1 MTAKDRRRLKRLT
14 QTSIIKVLAV
24 ALGVSLAACG
34 THGQDGHASAEG
46 QKEEAHAHDGVTV
59 FTTHQADL
67 AGVKTE
73 VAEERP
79 FEQVIRCSGEILSAQ
94 GEERT
99 VTSPLAGTVSF
110 IGAPPVPGMPVG
122 SGQRLFAI
130 SARHIVQPDAS
141 GELRAAL
148 ANAQANLRRAKEQY
162 EERLITKAEYDQA
175 EAEVKSARAA
185 LSNPGASPVKEGSAS
200 SPISGYVTE
209 CLVQPGDYVEIG
221 APLARVSA
229 DRHLQLRAQ
238 VPQRYAP
245 LLPYITG
252 ANALLPQ
259 GPQDRLSLGE
269 MNGRVVSYGKGSAGS
284 LYIPVVMEFDNPG
297 GLVSGTVAEVYL
309 LAGKGASTVVLP
321 REALT
326 EEEGQHFVYVEQS
339 PEHYVKR
346 RVEVSGD
353 NGKEVAV
360 SSGLKAGERVV
371 TKGAVTLKLAANSGK
386 APQGHSHNH

>member
-1 MTAKDRRRLKRLT
+1 MTIKNKRTFKRLT
-14 QTSIIKVLAV
+14 QRPIIKSITMALA
-24 ALGVSLAACG
+24 LCAAGCG
-34 THGQDGHASAEG
+34 THGQEGHAPGAEE
-46 QKEEAHAHDGVTV
+46 QEEHSHEGVTV
-59 FTTHQADL
+59 FTTHQAEL
-67 AGVKTE
+67 AGVQTE
-73 VAEERP
+73 VVGERQ
-79 FEQVIRCSGEILSAQ
+79 FEQVIRCSGEILAAQ

-110 IGAPPVPGMPVG
+110 IGTPPAPGLPVG

-148 ANAQANLRRAKEQY
+148 ANAQANLNRAKEQY

-175 EAEVKSARAA
+175 QADVNSARAA
-185 LSNPGASPVKEGSAS
+185 LSNPGAVPVKEGSAT

-221 APLARVSA
+221 TPLAKVSA

-238 VPQRYAP
+238 VPHRYASM
-245 LLPYITG
+245 LPYVTG
-252 ANALLPQ
+252 ANAVLTHDPQ
-259 GPQDRLSLGE
+259 TRLSLGE
-269 MNGRVVSYGKGSAGS
+269 LNGRVVSYGKGTAGS

-309 LAGKGASTVVLP
+309 LAGKDAPSVVLP

-326 EEEGQHFVYVEQS
+326 EEEGQHYVYVEQS

-353 NGKEVAV
+353 NGLEVAV